1 MAITVSI
8 LGCGWLGFPLA
19 EFLMDKGYSV
29 KGSTTREEKID
40 KLKQAGVQPFL
51 LNFTPHPQREQL
63 DYIPDF
69 LRTDIL
75 IIAIPPQVS
84 RHGDDFHPMQILHLS
99 EHLKLSDINK
109 IIYISSTSIYP
120 DKGEVTEDT
129 DLSSEDT
136 SNAALQRA
144 EEILCGL
151 HRRPT
156 ILRCGGL
163 MGYDRVPGRYFIG
176 KKDLTTGEVP
186 VNFVHRDDVIRII
199 HEVIRQDKWGEVYN
213 VVAPEHPIRR
223 EIYTSNARD
232 FGWEAPT
239 FMEGKTPDYKLVNS
253 NKVIQE
259 LGYQFIYPDP
269 LTFRYDMPQVRN
281 S

>member
-1 MAITVSI
+1 MSKTVSI
-8 LGCGWLGFPLA
+8 LGCGWLGLPLA
-19 EFLMDKGYSV
+19 EFLITKGFTV
-29 KGSTTREEKID
+29 KGSTTREEKTE
-40 KLKQAGVQPFL
+40 KLKQVGVQPFV

-69 LRTDIL
+69 LKTDIL
-75 IIAIPPQVS
+75 IIAIPPAVS
-84 RHGDDFHPMQILHLS
+84 QHGEEFHPMQILHLS

-120 DKGEVTEDT
+120 DRGEVTEDT
-129 DLSSEDT
+129 DITGEES
-136 SNAALQRA
+136 SNAALRRA

-163 MGYDRVPGRYFIG
+163 MGYDRIPGRYFIG
-176 KKDLTTGEVP
+176 KKDLTTGDVP
-186 VNFVHRDDVIRII
+186 VNFVHRDDVIGII
-199 HEVIRQDKWGEVYN
+199 YEIIRQDKWGEVYN
-213 VVAPEHPIRR
+213 VVAPEHPVRKDMYI
-223 EIYTSNARD
+223 SNAQD

-239 FMEGKTPDYKLVNS
+239 FAAGETPVHKVVDG
-253 NKVIQE
+253 NKVIKE

-269 LTFRYDMPQVRN
+269 LQFKYDTPREKN
-281 S
+281 A

>member
-1 MAITVSI
+1 MATTVSI
-8 LGCGWLGFPLA
+8 LGCGWLGLPLA
-19 EFLMDKGYSV
+19 GFLVSKGYIV
-29 KGSTTREEKID
+29 KGSTTREEKLD
-40 KLKQAGVQPFL
+40 RLKQAGVQPFL

-69 LRTDIL
+69 LKTDIL
-75 IIAIPPQVS
+75 IIAIPPQAS
-84 RHGDDFHPMQILHLS
+84 AHGEDFHPMQILHLS

-120 DKGEVTEDT
+120 DKGEVTEET
-129 DLSSEDT
+129 DISSEQT
-136 SNAALQRA
+136 NNAPLRRA

-163 MGYDRVPGRYFIG
+163 MGYDRIPGKYFIG

-186 VNFVHRDDVIRII
+186 VNFVHRDDVIGII
-199 HEVIRQDKWGEVYN
+199 YQVIKQDKWGDVYN
-213 VVAPEHPIRR
+213 VVAPEHPRR
-223 EIYTSNARD
+223 KDIYTSNARD

-239 FMEGKTPDYKLVNS
+239 FLEGTTPDYKVVNS
-253 NKVIQE
+253 TKVAQE
-259 LGYQFIYPDP
+259 LNYTFAYPDP
-269 LTFRYDMPQVRN
+269 ITFAYDKPAMGN
-281 S
+281 A